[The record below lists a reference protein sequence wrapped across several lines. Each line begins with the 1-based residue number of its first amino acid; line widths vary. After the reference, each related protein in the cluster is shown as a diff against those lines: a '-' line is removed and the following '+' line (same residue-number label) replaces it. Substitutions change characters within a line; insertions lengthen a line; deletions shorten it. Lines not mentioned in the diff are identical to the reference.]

1 MRRNNGG
8 IKKILLAMDG
18 SESSFRAAKY
28 AIGLAKA
35 VDSEVTLLHVL
46 ENIRRGGAIGLLARY
61 GSVRPARGF
70 FKASQKAA
78 RKWIRKVER
87 EAENNGVKLSTRIVI
102 DQSSKAE
109 EILKQAQKSKADLII
124 IGTRGLTKFK
134 RIIIGSVA
142 NAVLGNARCPVLIVK

>member
-1 MRRNNGG
+1 MGSNNVR
-8 IKKILLAMDG
+8 IRKILLAIDG
-18 SESSFRAAKY
+18 SESSFRASRY

-46 ENIRRGGAIGLLARY
+46 ENIRPGGAIGLLARY

-70 FKASQKAA
+70 FKVSEKAA

-87 EAENNGVKLSTRIVI
+87 EAENNGVKLSTRIVL

-109 EILKQAQKSKADLII
+109 EILKYAKKTKADLII
-124 IGTRGLTKFK
+124 LGTRGLTKFK
-134 RIIIGSVA
+134 KLVIGSVA
-142 NAVLGNARCPVLIVK
+142 NAVLGNAKCPVLIVK